1 MIVKVLLLT
10 IAILAIAF
18 IGFSISI
25 LIKKNGRFPELHIGR
40 NEELKKRGIS
50 CATSQHKMEQ
60 EKAKNAKFYRKL
72 SLLDKELENM

>member
-10 IAILAIAF
+10 VVILAIAF
-18 IGFSISI
+18 IGFAISI

-60 EKAKNAKFYRKL
+60 DKVKKARQFNKL
-72 SLLDKELENM
+72 SLLDKELESL